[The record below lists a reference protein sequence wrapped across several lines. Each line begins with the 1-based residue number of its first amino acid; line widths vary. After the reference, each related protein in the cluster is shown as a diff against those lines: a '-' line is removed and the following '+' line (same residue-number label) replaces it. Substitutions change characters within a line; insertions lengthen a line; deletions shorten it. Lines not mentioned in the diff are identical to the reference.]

1 MKRNLLQLLIA
12 AVVMSSSTMS
22 HPLSHEEEKTNMT
35 RKIDPHADLY
45 PESIPHPSVDENLL
59 GLRLWVIETIP
70 KDREVIQ
77 ATMEAHI
84 RYQLMLER
92 EGIMFAAGPIYEA
105 EASKPDGNGL
115 IVIRAETLSDARS
128 VADNDPMHK
137 SGGRTYR
144 LRQWRVN
151 EAASCDCP
159 VLALSFAGHQAGDA
173 CHRALKLLTPSPR
186 LCIG

>member
-1 MKRNLLQLLIA
+1 MKRNLLQLFIA
-12 AVVMSSSTMS
+12 TVVMSSSTMP
-22 HPLSHEEEKTNMT
+22 HARSHEEENTKMM

-45 PESIPHPSVDENLL
+45 PETIPHPSVDENLL

-105 EASKPDGNGL
+105 EAIKPDGNGL
-115 IVIRAETLSDARS
+115 IVIRAETLSDARRI
-128 VADNDPMHK
+128 ADNDPMHK

-151 EAASCDCP
+151 EG
-159 VLALSFAGHQAGDA
+159 SFTVTVPFSRYH
-173 CHRALKLLTPSPR
+173 SPE
-186 LCIG
+186 IK

>member
-1 MKRNLLQLLIA
+1 
-12 AVVMSSSTMS
+12 
-22 HPLSHEEEKTNMT
+22 MT

-45 PESIPHPSVDENLL
+45 PEPFPPERRRELL

-105 EASKPDGNGL
+105 EAIKPDGNGL

-137 SGGRTYR
+137 SGAGPTGYDSGASTR
-144 LRQWRVN
+144 
-151 EAASCDCP
+151 AAS
-159 VLALSFAGHQAGDA
+159 
-173 CHRALKLLTPSPR
+173 R
-186 LCIG
+186 